1 MTNRNEKVKLS
12 RFFSKIVF
20 LFLSLQTLSV
30 YAMNSDEEDHNLKS
44 PSQSSTTYQNQKV
57 DEKEF
62 VTPQKKKKKNQNQQ
76 TLHEIRKVTKENSFS
91 INEGSDEKNLLI
103 NKNNYKDA
111 STFLAWV
118 ENDLLTEKKTLKR
131 QVVAKILGNLIGVT
145 GSVVFFNL
153 GSELADQVLKNKVFS
168 RVTGVTSAIPIAI
181 LGSQFCS
188 DIFSALVTPLSQ
200 EEKNIDEPRSGCKAG
215 VRRTVQFTEGIIAI
229 ISAAPITYL
238 THINYKP
245 LIGNGAIALDVP
257 AFIAKGV
264 SDYWA
269 MDTTLCLFSDF
280 IKETYIRKKYR
291 TDKNSVQYKRIFLSN
306 SLKKVAE
313 SFRELSDNEARELL
327 NRVKNTQ
334 NNESELDRL
343 NIIFGNAENE
353 ISSKLK
359 VPEEVKWPW
368 GRMITGTVGSVIGAF
383 SSVCLV
389 PLAEDS
395 MSSFFK
401 AIGVSSPVV
410 DKVGG
415 WIAGVAAGSLMTY
428 ASKESF
434 EKFYDFFA
442 SLPALCKKGKKEHH
456 TNWQCRDIL
465 QPIASLGS
473 VILGAYSAA
482 PQVYLSE
489 RYFGSHAPLQIFTLV
504 CAAVGPFAMDFWAI
518 DNFFQRFLKT
528 TGKKE
533 QFLTFFNKIQEK
545 IFTIDAQI
553 INDMYEKVRKNED
566 I

>member
-1 MTNRNEKVKLS
+1 MLKTKQIVRSILC
-12 RFFSKIVF
+12 FSKVF
-20 LFLSLQTLSV
+20 SLFLCAQSLSV
-30 YAMNSDEEDHNLKS
+30 CAMDDSSEEENSPKTL
-44 PSQSSTTYQNQKV
+44 SQSSTTYQNQKV

-76 TLHEIRKVTKENSFS
+76 SLHEIRKVTKENSFS
-91 INEGSDEKNLLI
+91 INEESDEKNPLI
-103 NKNNYKDA
+103 NKDDFKDA
-111 STFLAWV
+111 SVFLAWV
-118 ENDLLTEKKTLKR
+118 ENDLLKEKKTLKR
-131 QVVAKILGNLIGVT
+131 QIGAKVLGNLIGVA

-168 RVTGVTSAIPIAI
+168 TVTGVTSAIPIAI

-188 DIFSALVTPLSQ
+188 DIFSALVTLLSQ
-200 EEKNIDEPRSGCKAG
+200 EEKNINEPRSGCKT
-215 VRRTVQFTEGIIAI
+215 VLRRTVQVTEGVIAI

-245 LIGNGAIALDVP
+245 LIGKGAIALDVP

-313 SFRELSDNEARELL
+313 SFKDLSDNEAKNLL
-327 NRVKNTQ
+327 SQIKNK
-334 NNESELDRL
+334 EEDEIKRL
-343 NIIFGNAENE
+343 NYIFGNAGND

-368 GRMITGTVGSVIGAF
+368 GRMITGAVGSVIGAF

-389 PLAEDS
+389 PLAEES

-401 AIGVSSPVV
+401 AVGISSPVT
-410 DKVGG
+410 DKIGG

-442 SLPALCKKGKKEHH
+442 SLPVFCKKKEDCG
-456 TNWQCRDIL
+456 NWQCRDIL
-465 QPIASLGS
+465 QPIASVGS

-489 RYFGSHAPLQIFTLV
+489 KYFGSHTPLQIFTLV

-518 DNFFQRFLKT
+518 DNFFQRFIKT
-528 TGKKE
+528 TGAKE
-533 QFLTFFNKIQEK
+533 QLLSLIHKIEEK
-545 IFTIDAQI
+545 IFTIEPRI
-553 INDMYEKVRKNED
+553 IKDIYEKVRNNED
-566 I
+566 L